1 MRPAP
6 KLRFLLLAAA
16 LCLLAPPA
24 AGQIRC
30 TASSVVPIVRLEGLA
45 ERLGDIVLQCTSTV
59 IGVTEAGSPDQSSGY
74 VPVNVTVSLNTNVTN
89 NRNFGQGDVFTD
101 AVLVVNENNAQ
112 NPNVESVLGG
122 PDPSFPLPQFG
133 VLAAAN
139 RLAWN
144 VVLFPIPGVGKFPR
158 TTVLRITSIR
168 GNPSLLGPSG
178 GSQQSNLVRAFVS
191 ITGQVTIPVT
201 NNVLN
206 IGVPNAA
213 TDVEYRD
220 GANQGP
226 AGVVETLQCESQNIT
241 QSPFG
246 PSFVPPTFHIRV
258 SEKFASALRILGGPS
273 FNTPPG
279 AWEAGY
285 FAPGSGANNGGAS
298 QGSRVLARFS
308 SIPAGIRLAVPS
320 QVGTGGLVLRLVE
333 DANSLGAGGV
343 LIDGGGLRELPTGN
357 GFAFAVYEVI
367 TGNPSSQDLADIPV
381 VVGYVADVENGLPST
396 KQTMQASVT
405 LAPVSFIQTSNRLA
419 PEPRFVDASGGP
431 GDIFRVVPCGGGGSQ
446 EPVTI
451 TTTSPLPATSVGAS
465 YNVLLEAVGG
475 GPPYTWSLNSP
486 FNPLPPGLSLS
497 SGGVISGSPSTPGNY
512 SVAVRVTDTEGTAV
526 AKTFDIVVNE
536 ALTILTISPLPAAR
550 VQEPYGGTFLAAGGV
565 PPYTWAIV
573 RGAFPS
579 GLNFDTET
587 GTISGAL
594 TEPGTA
600 VFTVRVS
607 DSMGA
612 MFDKEFSLPISRG
625 PPPTIITETPL
636 PRASVGGTYTARLD
650 AEQGVQPYNWSIVVG
665 ALPPGLTLDPAS
677 GEISGMPSRAGEYGA
692 TLRVEDSAGQSGL
705 KEFLLQ
711 VEPPSQEPPTLSV
724 HPPRVLAAFVAQS
737 EPKRGA
743 LIVSNLG
750 AGTLNFNVTFSTKT
764 GGGWLS
770 VSPSG
775 GSATAA
781 QPAVLFV
788 TIDPSGT
795 GPGTRFG
802 DITISSPSSGQT
814 IVIRV
819 VMAISGRQ
827 RLLQLSRR
835 GMTFTA
841 VSGGRGTLPQRL
853 RVLNGGV
860 GALNWSI
867 STGTISGGPDWLVA
881 APAMGSTQANSAS
894 TVEVEVQPGSLPAG
908 SYYGFLR
915 VSAPGAA
922 SSPRFSVVTLNLLP
936 PGSDPG
942 LIVDPIGVQFV
953 GEAGGPP
960 PDAKVIQVSNFSP
973 NQVTVTTRRLTVDGG
988 DWFTHSPDQ
997 GVLISPGETA
1007 SVAVQPNLDGL
1018 TPGVYRGLIRFSF
1031 SGLTRTVR
1039 VVLIVRE
1046 GTANSAALLPRF
1058 QSACAPTA
1066 LVPELTSNS
1075 GGLPILASWPALV
1088 GVTVLDDCQQPM
1100 VSGSVTVSFSN
1111 GHAPLALEHSSE
1123 GLWDESVNFSNSESG
1138 SIVVTIAASMPVAG
1152 DQVIQ
1157 GQITRNMEVLLNP
1170 DAPPVFT
1177 AGGVVHAAS
1186 FEGQPLAAGTIF
1198 SLFGE
1203 DLSERKIDLGQPFGG
1218 GELASSLPLSSELGG
1233 TKIIFAGQGAAP
1245 LLFSREDQVNAITP
1259 YGLEVNQERDI
1270 YVQRGTTLSSAV
1282 SVHASQVRPAVFT
1295 QLGSGI
1301 GPASIQTV
1309 KDGQVVLVS
1318 ASNPVSEGDALIIFC
1333 AGLGEVGPPILDG
1346 HASCE
1351 PDGVCLPDS
1360 SNLTLRS
1367 AVSRPSLT
1375 LGGVPIPDSQ
1385 LFFAGLSPSFAGLY

>member
-1 MRPAP
+1 M
-6 KLRFLLLAAA
+6 
-16 LCLLAPPA
+16 
-24 AGQIRC
+24 
-30 TASSVVPIVRLEGLA
+30 V
-45 ERLGDIVLQCTSTV
+45 
-59 IGVTEAGSPDQSSGY
+59 
-74 VPVNVTVSLNTNVTN
+74 
-89 NRNFGQGDVFTD
+89 
-101 AVLVVNENNAQ
+101 
-112 NPNVESVLGG
+112 
-122 PDPSFPLPQFG
+122 
-133 VLAAAN
+133 
-139 RLAWN
+139 
-144 VVLFPIPGVGKFPR
+144 
-158 TTVLRITSIR
+158 
-168 GNPSLLGPSG
+168 
-178 GSQQSNLVRAFVS
+178 
-191 ITGQVTIPVT
+191 
-201 NNVLN
+201 
-206 IGVPNAA
+206 
-213 TDVEYRD
+213 
-220 GANQGP
+220 
-226 AGVVETLQCESQNIT
+226 
-241 QSPFG
+241 
-246 PSFVPPTFHIRV
+246 
-258 SEKFASALRILGGPS
+258 
-273 FNTPPG
+273 
-279 AWEAGY
+279 
-285 FAPGSGANNGGAS
+285 
-298 QGSRVLARFS
+298 
-308 SIPAGIRLAVPS
+308 
-320 QVGTGGLVLRLVE
+320 
-333 DANSLGAGGV
+333 
-343 LIDGGGLRELPTGN
+343 
-357 GFAFAVYEVI
+357 
-367 TGNPSSQDLADIPV
+367 DIPV
-381 VVGYVADVENGLPST
+381 VVGYIADVENGLPST

-405 LAPVSFIQTSNRLA
+405 LAPVSSIQTSNRLA
-419 PEPRFVDASGGP
+419 PEPRFADASGDPAG
-431 GDIFRVVPCGGGGSQ
+431 IFRVVPCGGGGSQ

-465 YNVLLEAVGG
+465 YNVVLEAVGG
-475 GPPYTWSLNSP
+475 EPPYSWSVNSP

-497 SGGVISGSPSTPGNY
+497 SGGIISGSPSTPGNY

-526 AKTFDIVVNE
+526 AKPFDIVVNE

-550 VQEPYGGTFLAAGGV
+550 VQEPYVGTFLAAGGV

-573 RGAFPS
+573 GAGFPI
-579 GLNFDTET
+579 GLNFDTQT

-607 DSMGA
+607 DSMGT

-625 PPPTIITETPL
+625 PPPTIITEASL
-636 PRASVGGTYTARLD
+636 PQAAVGETYRTRLD
-650 AEQGVQPYNWSIVVG
+650 AEQGVQPYSWSIVVG
-665 ALPPGLTLDPAS
+665 ALPPGLTLDSAS
-677 GEISGMPSRAGEYGA
+677 GEIGGMPNQPGVFGITA
-692 TLRVEDSAGQSGL
+692 LVEDANGQIGL
-705 KEFLLQ
+705 KEFTPQ
-711 VEPPSQEPPTLSV
+711 VDPPSQDPPRLSV
-724 HPPRVLAAFVAQS
+724 HPPRLRAAFVPQS
-737 EPKRGA
+737 QPRRLA
-743 LIVSNLG
+743 LLVSNLG
-750 AGTLNFNVTFSTKT
+750 TGSLNFNVSFATKT
-764 GGGWLS
+764 GGDWLS
-770 VSPSG
+770 VTPSG
-775 GSATAA
+775 GNATAA

-788 TIDPSGT
+788 TINPSGT
-795 GPGTRFG
+795 GPGTYFG
-802 DITISSPSSGQT
+802 NIMISTASSGQT
-814 IVIRV
+814 IVIPV

-827 RLLQLSRR
+827 RLLRLSRR

-841 VSGGRGTLPQRL
+841 VSGGGGTLPQRL
-853 RVLNGGV
+853 RVLNSGV
-860 GALNWSI
+860 GTLNWSL
-867 STGTISGGPDWLVA
+867 STETISGGPDWLVA
-881 APAMGSTQANSAS
+881 APAMGSTGANSGS
-894 TVEVEVQPGSLPAG
+894 TVEVLVQPGSLPAG

-915 VSAPGAA
+915 VSAPDAA
-922 SSPRFSVVTLNLLP
+922 SSPRFMVVALNLLP

-997 GVLISPGETA
+997 GVLGSGETA

-1031 SGLTRTVR
+1031 SGLSRTVR
-1039 VVLIVRE
+1039 LVLIVRE
-1046 GTANSAALLPRF
+1046 GTENSAALLPRF

-1075 GGLPILASWPALV
+1075 GGLPIPAGWPASV

-1111 GHAPLALEHSSE
+1111 GHAPLALDHSGE
-1123 GLWDESVNFSNSESG
+1123 GLWNESVNFSNSESG
-1138 SIVVTIAASMPVAG
+1138 PVVVTIAASMPAAG

-1218 GELASSLPLSSELGG
+1218 GELASSLPLSPELGG
-1233 TKIIFAGQGAAP
+1233 TRIIFAGQGAAP

-1259 YGLEVNQERDI
+1259 YGLDVNQERDI

-1318 ASNPVSEGDALIIFC
+1318 ESNPVSEGDALIIFC
-1333 AGLGEVGPPILDG
+1333 AGLGEVDPPILDG

-1375 LGGVPIPDSQ
+1375 LGGVPIPEGQ
-1385 LFFAGLSPSFAGLY
+1385 LFFAGLSPSFAGLYQINATVPAGVPAGDAEIKINFNGFESPDGVTIRVQ